1 MYNICSFCLSAWI
14 YIYIMHIQN
23 MPTYTKKSKCRALH
37 LMSSH
42 MIWLWNSRYHFIQ
55 NAQST
60 LLFLDICFGIQGGGS
75 QWLWYKIPR
84 VLWKTGLIIGLI
96 IIGGIREWGRERD
109 KDSEGPSVWKQPRSN
124 LAANLLP
131 FPHINLKSGNGPQRA
146 SEIDRHV
153 IIGCEFPLKGSGR
166 SMERSS
172 SQNTF
177 LILALIN
184 NLPMP
189 LCNETQRNVFKY
201 EANHIH
207 AHNQVTEGR
216 KKRGIVWN
224 WFWKWEV
231 QVEML
236 FLVRADV

>member
-1 MYNICSFCLSAWI
+1 MVLDPKGSVKNWAY
-14 YIYIMHIQN
+14 Y
-23 MPTYTKKSKCRALH
+23 RAYYY
-37 LMSSH
+37 
-42 MIWLWNSRYHFIQ
+42 WGYQ
-55 NAQST
+55 
-60 LLFLDICFGIQGGGS
+60 
-75 QWLWYKIPR
+75 R
-84 VLWKTGLIIGLI
+84 V
-96 IIGGIREWGRERD
+96 RQRERD

-166 SMERSS
+166 SVERSTS
-172 SQNTF
+172 KNTF

-224 WFWKWEV
+224 WFWK
-231 QVEML
+231 
-236 FLVRADV
+236 